1 MVRIVS
7 RWHSLGMPNTKPN
20 WLSCP
25 LAGIL
30 LFTAMYIDLSRN
42 VFFLSFGFLSAKCCH
57 SVSIHTLID
66 VASIMFAGKKKK
78 SAVMFLFCFV
88 FRFCFFVSRTYSD
101 SVVFTKGSGPIMM
114 KQQKQMVSR
123 TARVIRTFIYL
134 WQPFFFPFFFKLSDT
149 SLIFPITIS
158 WFPVFSNQEGLCE
171 CVVLGRGYP
180 WTIWPC
186 CDVMLPTWGGGG
198 KKKEKKKKVLF
209 VDRSGVVNSV
219 LKLLLQVC
227 VEGREGFKKCFVLSF
242 YCSTMF
248 LFSLFKVMVAVSH
261 FSLWS
266 SLLKKVLLVATQSC
280 WVCVRVMF
288 CVWTFTGLLHKTYHN
303 MGTVWSAEF
312 AE

>member
-1 MVRIVS
+1 
-7 RWHSLGMPNTKPN
+7 
-20 WLSCP
+20 
-25 LAGIL
+25 
-30 LFTAMYIDLSRN
+30 
-42 VFFLSFGFLSAKCCH
+42 
-57 SVSIHTLID
+57 
-66 VASIMFAGKKKK
+66 
-78 SAVMFLFCFV
+78 MFLFCFV
-88 FRFCFFVSRTYSD
+88 FRFCFVFLSVEHIRIVLCLQKVLGRSWWSSRSRWSVGLLVLFAHLFICD
-101 SVVFTKGSGPIMM
+101 S
-114 KQQKQMVSR
+114 
-123 TARVIRTFIYL
+123 L
-134 WQPFFFPFFFKLSDT
+134 FFFPSFLNWVT
-149 SLIFPITIS
+149 LLWYFPSRSVGFQCFLTRKD
-158 WFPVFSNQEGLCE
+158 
-171 CVVLGRGYP
+171 CVNVSCWEEVTP
-180 WTIWPC
+180 EPFDHVVMSC
-186 CDVMLPTWGGGG
+186 CLPGGG
-198 KKKEKKKKVLF
+198 KKKRKKKKKVLF

-248 LFSLFKVMVAVSH
+248 LFSLLKVMVAVSH